1 MPSRRLCCPG
11 CAQGRQRRLLQQGLS
26 PVGVHL
32 SPVRRFLQMGRASRP
47 ASRLFLLLLL
57 PAVLFLCA
65 SCRKKTV
72 WQIDYDAALQA
83 AKAQGKDVFVLFSGE
98 DWDGKTAGFRTDVL
112 DTEEFSAFVKDKYV
126 LLNIDLSEAEQ
137 ANAIAAPDA
146 DERAKADAARLQ
158 SDIDAKNTVIRLYG
172 ISSYPTV
179 CILSNEG
186 YVLSFVQYN
195 EGLNSPSVLMD
206 VLDELAPGMTEVSAA
221 IRQVQLSAGAEKV
234 RAIDSLYTVTP
245 EAGRRP
251 LAGLVREVP
260 SLDPADE
267 SGLVGKYEF
276 IKTYDEVIESLSDG
290 RNEGVVE
297 FFVTLAEHGH
307 LGPAQ
312 KLEAYYNA
320 AYLMALLGD
329 SDYDRMFELLQKA
342 QDVDPENVRME
353 DIANLKQMIS
363 QMRDIMNQ
371 DEGFLP
377 GMTVQ
382 GD

>member
-1 MPSRRLCCPG
+1 MLSRLPRSSSCCPG
-11 CAQGRQRRLLQQGLS
+11 GSPCRLRQSSRLPGLF
-26 PVGVHL
+26 
-32 SPVRRFLQMGRASRP
+32 RRP
-47 ASRLFLLLLL
+47 AVLFLLLL
-57 PAVLFLCA
+57 AVLFLCV

-72 WQIDYDAALQA
+72 WHTDYDAALQD
-83 AKAQGKDVFVLFSGE
+83 AKAQGKELFVLFSGE

-112 DTEEFSAFVKDKYV
+112 NTEEFTAFVKDRYV

-158 SDIDAKNTVIRLYG
+158 SAIDAKNTVIRLYG

-179 CILSNEG
+179 CILSSEG

-195 EGLNSPSVLMD
+195 EGLNAPSVLTD
-206 VLDELAPGMTEVSAA
+206 VLDELAPAMADVSAA

-234 RAIDSLYTVTP
+234 RAIDSLYTATP

-251 LAGLVREVP
+251 LAALVREVP
-260 SLDPADE
+260 ALDPGNE

-276 IKTYDEVIESLSDG
+276 IRAYDEAIENLSEGKND
-290 RNEGVVE
+290 GVVDS
-297 FFVTLAEHGH
+297 FVMLAEEGH
-307 LGPAQ
+307 LNPAQ

-353 DIANLKQMIS
+353 DIADLKQMIS
-363 QMRDIMNQ
+363 RMRDIMNQ

-377 GMTVQ
+377 GMKVQ

>member
-1 MPSRRLCCPG
+1 MPSLVPRSSSCCPG
-11 CAQGRQRRLLQQGLS
+11 GSPCRLRRSSRLPGLLRL
-26 PVGVHL
+26 
-32 SPVRRFLQMGRASRP
+32 P
-47 ASRLFLLLLL
+47 AGLFLLLLW
-57 PAVLFLCA
+57 AVLFLCT

-72 WQIDYDAALQA
+72 WHTDYDAALQD
-83 AKAQGKDVFVLFSGE
+83 AKAQGKELFVLFSGE

-112 DTEEFSAFVKDKYV
+112 NTEEFSAFVKDRFV

-137 ANAIAAPDA
+137 AAAITAPDA
-146 DERAKADAARLQ
+146 DERARADAARLQ
-158 SDIDAKNTVIRLYG
+158 SVIDAKNTAIRLYG

-179 CILSNEG
+179 CILSSEG

-195 EGLNSPSVLMD
+195 EGLNSPSVLTD
-206 VLDELAPGMTEVSAA
+206 VLDELAPAMADVSAA
-221 IRQVQLSAGAEKV
+221 LAQVQRAVGVEKV
-234 RAIDSLYTVTP
+234 RAIDRLYSVTP

-251 LAGLVREVP
+251 LAALVREVP
-260 SLDPADE
+260 SLDPANE

-276 IKTYDEVIESLSDG
+276 IKTYDEVIESLSEG

-297 FFVTLAEHGH
+297 SFVTLAEHGH
-307 LGPAQ
+307 LDPAQ

-342 QDVDPENVRME
+342 QDVDPESVKME

-377 GMTVQ
+377 GMTVH
-382 GD
+382 D